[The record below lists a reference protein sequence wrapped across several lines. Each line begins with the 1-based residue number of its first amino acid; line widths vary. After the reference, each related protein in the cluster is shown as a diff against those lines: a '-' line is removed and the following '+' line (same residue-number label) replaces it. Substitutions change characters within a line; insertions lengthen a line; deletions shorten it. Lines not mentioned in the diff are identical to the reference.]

1 MKSIRWLTPKPI
13 TPVVL
18 GCIWISVAQ
27 CTILSSCLT
36 SCVTNL
42 GRQLDSGTRYNLSEV
57 CIQGCQFWNPLEQEK
72 CALKCNDTYATVC
85 ERESCEVGCSSAE
98 GIYEEEVLESTELP
112 TAPVASS
119 IGSHSVT
126 LRWNPANISGVKYII
141 QWKYDQLPGS
151 WTYTETVS
159 KLSYVVESLHPF
171 TEYIFRVVWIFTA
184 QLHLYSPPS
193 PSYRTHPYGVPETAP
208 FIVNTESSSPDTVE
222 ISWAPPHFPGG
233 PILGYNLR
241 LISKNQKLDSGTQR
255 TSFQFYSTL
264 PNTTYRFS
272 IAAVNEVGEGPEAE
286 SIITTPSPAVQEEEQ
301 WLFLSRKASLR
312 KRSLKYL
319 VEEARCL
326 WSDTIHHNITGISVS
341 AQQQVVYFSE
351 GTVIWMK
358 AAANMSDVSD
368 LRVFYRGSGLI
379 SSISIDWLYQRLYFI
394 MDKLVY
400 VCDLESCSNFE
411 EITPFSIS
419 APQKVVVD
427 PYNGYV
433 FYLLRDGIYRAN
445 LPLPSGR
452 DAKAVRIVESG
463 ALEAFAVKP
472 QSKRIIYFNATTQ
485 VFMSTFLDGSAFHRV
500 LPWVPLGDVKSFACE
515 NSDFLIT
522 DGKAIFRQDSQ
533 SFNEFIVGCDLSHIE
548 EFGFGNLVIFGS
560 SIQSYPLPG
569 HPQELSVLFGS
580 REALIQ
586 WKPPALAIGASPSAW
601 QNWTYEVRVSSQ
613 DLPEVTQVFSN
624 ISGTMLSVPELQSA
638 TKYMVSVRAS
648 SPKGPGPWSEPSV
661 GTTLVPATEPPFIMA
676 VKEDGLW
683 SKPLGS
689 FGPGE
694 FLSSDIG
701 NVSDMDWY
709 NNSLYYS
716 DTKGNVYVRP
726 LNGMD
731 ISENLHIPSIAGA
744 GALAFE
750 WLGHFLYWAGK
761 TYVIQ
766 RQSVLT
772 GHTDIVTHVKLL
784 VSDMAVDSIG
794 GYLYWTTL
802 YSVESSRLNGESSLV
817 LQAQPWLSGKKVIA
831 LTLDLSDGLLYWL
844 VQDNQC
850 IHLYTAV
857 LRGWSAGDATI
868 TEFAAWSTSEIS
880 QNALVYYSGRL
891 FWINGFRI
899 ITAQEIGQ
907 RTSVSVSE
915 PAKFNQFTIIQTS
928 LKPLPGNFSSTP
940 KVIPDSVQESSF
952 WIEGHSSN
960 FQILW
965 NEPPAVDWGIVF
977 YSVEFSAHSKF
988 LAIEQQLLPVFTVE
1002 GLEPYA
1008 LFNLSVTP
1016 YTYWGKGQKTSL
1028 SLRAPESVPSV
1039 PENPRIFILST
1050 GRYTKKNEV
1059 VVEFRW
1065 NKPKRENGVLTKFEI
1080 VYHISKQNGT
1090 NETTKDWISVN
1101 VSALVMSFQLEAI
1114 SPGYTVAFQVRVFT
1128 SKGSGPFSD
1137 TVIANTS
1144 EIKPLPY
1151 LISLLGN
1158 KIMFLDMDQNQVVWT
1173 FSTEGDVSTVGYT
1186 ADDEMGYFAQGDS
1199 LFLLNLRNRSSSKLF
1214 QDVLVSN
1221 AAVIAVDWIARHLY
1235 LALEASQ
1242 EGSQIF
1248 DVDLEH
1254 KAKSP
1259 REVKICKRHSTIVS
1273 FSMYPLLSRLYW
1285 TEVSDLGHRLFYC
1298 SITNHTLHHILQPKA
1313 SSQHGRSQCSCS
1325 VTESELSGAMTVD
1338 TSDPDRPWIY
1348 FCKGQEIWA
1357 MDLEGCQC
1365 WKVITVPSALGQR
1378 IVSLTVDGEFIYWL
1392 ITTEANTLIYQAQK
1406 GSGTILSQVKTPES
1420 KHISAYNL
1428 ALQPL
1433 PDKAYLSLTSDMVEA
1448 TVLNATNTSL
1458 TLKLPPVKRNLTWP
1472 GITSPT
1478 PTYLV
1483 YYMEADRANSSDRK
1497 HGVLESQESVVH
1509 IEGLQPFSTYV
1520 IQIAVKNYYSDPLE
1534 HLPLGKEMQ
1543 GKTKS
1548 GVPGAVCHINVTVLS
1563 DTSLYILWTESQRPN
1578 GPKESVRYQLVMSHL
1593 APIPTAP
1600 LRQGEFPSARLA
1612 LLVTKL
1618 SGGQFYVLKVLACHS
1633 EEMWCTESHPVT
1645 VSMFDTPEKPSA
1657 LVPENTS
1664 LQLDWKAPSNVNL
1677 TRFWFELQ
1685 KWKYND
1691 FYHVEASCS
1700 QGPVYVC
1707 NITDL
1712 QPYTPYNIRVVVSYV
1727 TGENSSSIPESFKTK
1742 AGVPSKPGIPKLL
1755 EGSKNSIQWE
1765 KAEDNGGRL
1774 MYYVLEIRKGIS
1786 NESQN
1791 QSSRWKMAF
1800 NGSCSSICTWRPQN
1814 LKGTFQFRA
1823 VAANDI
1829 GLGEYSGTSEDI
1841 TLVEDGFWITET
1853 SFILTIIVGIFL
1865 ITTVPLTLVW
1875 HRSLRNRKASKN
1887 GLSVLNNNNDDDDN
1901 DDNDKELAELRG
1913 LAAGVG
1919 LANACYAVH
1928 TLPTQEEIERLP
1940 AFPREKL
1947 SLRLLLGSGAF
1958 GEVYEG
1964 TAVDIL
1970 GVGSGELKVAVKT
1983 LKKGSTDQEKIE
1995 FLKEAHLMSKFN
2007 HPNILKQLGVCLLSE
2022 PQYII
2027 LELMEGGDLLS
2038 YLRKARGTTLQG
2050 PLLTLADLVELCVDI
2065 SKGCVYLEQMHFI
2078 HRDLAAR
2085 NCLVSVNDYTSP
2097 RVVKIGDFGLA
2108 REIYKNDYYRKRGE
2122 GLLPVRWMAPE
2133 NLMDG
2138 IFTSQSDVWSFGI
2151 LVWEILTLGHQ
2162 PYPAHSN
2169 LDVLNY
2175 VQAGG
2180 RLEPPRNCPDD
2191 LWNLMSQCWA
2201 QEPNQRPTFHDIQ
2214 NQLQSFRKISL
2225 NTVSQRGE
2233 EAHTGGVVNEGFE
2246 GEDNGTAA
2254 LNSDDA
2260 MPVALMGTKN
2270 QEGLN
2275 YMVLATKCSQDDR
2288 SYEGPLDPKELGSRG
2303 LKKDEKQPH
2312 ADEDFCQEPHVAYGA
2327 PGRSAGLNYA
2337 CLAHSGR
2344 GDVSE

>member
-1 MKSIRWLTPKPI
+1 MKSKGWLALKPLNTVI
-13 TPVVL
+13 L
-18 GCIWISVAQ
+18 GCVWVSAVQ
-27 CTILSSCLT
+27 CTVLSSCLA

-42 GRQLDSGTRYNLSEV
+42 GRPLDIGTPYNLSEA
-57 CIQGCQFWNPLEQEK
+57 CIQGCQFWNSQDQEK
-72 CALKCNDTYATVC
+72 CALKCNDTYATIC
-85 ERESCEVGCSSAE
+85 ERESCEIGCSTAE
-98 GIYEEEVLESTELP
+98 GTYEEEVLESTEFP
-112 TAPVASS
+112 TAPFASS

-151 WTYTETVS
+151 WTYTETVP
-159 KLSYVVESLHPF
+159 KLSYVVEPLHPF

-208 FIVNTESSSPDTVE
+208 FIMKIESSSPDTVE
-222 ISWAPPHFPGG
+222 VSWAPPHFPGG
-233 PILGYNLR
+233 PVLGYNLR

-301 WLFLSRKASLR
+301 WLFLSRKTSLR

-319 VEEARCL
+319 VDEAHCL
-326 WSDTIHHNITGISVS
+326 WSDTIHHNITGIAVDV
-341 AQQQVVYFSE
+341 QQQVVYFSE

-358 AAANMSDVSD
+358 KAANMSDMSD
-368 LRVFYRGSGLI
+368 LRAFYGGSGVI
-379 SSISIDWLYQRLYFI
+379 SSISIDWLYRRMYFI
-394 MDKLVY
+394 IDKLVY
-400 VCDLESCSNFE
+400 VCDLENCSNFE
-411 EITPFSIS
+411 EITPLSIV

-427 PYNGYV
+427 SYNGYV
-433 FYLLRDGIYRAN
+433 FYLLRDGIYRVS

-452 DAKAVRIVESG
+452 HTEAVHIVESST
-463 ALEAFAVKP
+463 LKDFAVKP
-472 QSKRIIYFNATTQ
+472 QSKRIIYFNDTVQ
-485 VFMSTFLDGSAFHRV
+485 VFMSTFLDGSAFHQV
-500 LPWVPLGDVKSFACE
+500 LPWVPLKDVKSFACE
-515 NSDFLIT
+515 NNDFLIT
-522 DGKAIFRQDSQ
+522 DGKAIFQQDSL

-580 REALIQ
+580 QEALVQ

-601 QNWTYEVRVSSQ
+601 QNWTYEVKVSTQ
-613 DLPEVTQVFSN
+613 DLPQVTQVFSN
-624 ISGTMLSVPELQSA
+624 LSGTMLNVPELQSA

-648 SPKGPGPWSEPSV
+648 SPKGPGPWSDPSV

-683 SKPLGS
+683 SKPLSS

-694 FLSSDIG
+694 FLSSDVG

-731 ISENLHIPSIAGA
+731 ASENYHIPSIAGA

-772 GHTDIVTHVKLL
+772 GHTDIVAHVKLL
-784 VSDMAVDSIG
+784 VNDMAVDSVG

-802 YSVESSRLNGESSLV
+802 YSVESTRLNGESSLI

-857 LRGWSAGDATI
+857 LRGRGAGDATI

-880 QNALVYYSGRL
+880 QNALMYYSGRL

-915 PAKFNQFTIIQTS
+915 SAKFNQFTIIQTS

-952 WIEGHSSN
+952 RIEGDTSN

-965 NEPPAVDWGIVF
+965 TEPPAVDWGIVF
-977 YSVEFSAHSKF
+977 YSVEFSAQSKF
-988 LAIEQQLLPVFTVE
+988 LAIEQQSLPMFTVE

-1028 SLRAPESVPSV
+1028 SLRTPESVPSA
-1039 PENPRIFILST
+1039 PENPRIFILSC
-1050 GRYTKKNEV
+1050 GRYVNKNEV

-1065 NKPKRENGVLTKFEI
+1065 SKPKHANGVLTKFEI
-1080 VYHISKQNGT
+1080 IYRISEQSGT
-1090 NETTKDWISVN
+1090 NKTTEDWISVN
-1101 VSALVMSFQLEAI
+1101 VIPPVMSFQLEAM
-1114 SPGYTVAFQVRVFT
+1114 SPGYIVAFQVRVFT
-1128 SKGSGPFSD
+1128 SKGPGPFSD
-1137 TVIANTS
+1137 MVVSKTS
-1144 EIKPLPY
+1144 EIKPFPY

-1158 KIMFLDMDQNQVVWT
+1158 KIVFLDMDQKKVLWT
-1173 FSTEGDVSTVGYT
+1173 FSTEGDISTVGYT
-1186 ADDEMGYFAQGDS
+1186 ADDEMGYFVQGDS
-1199 LFLLNLRNRSSSKLF
+1199 LFLLNLHNRSSSKLL
-1214 QDVLVSN
+1214 QGALVSDV
-1221 AAVIAVDWIARHLY
+1221 AVTAVDWIARRLY
-1235 LALEASQ
+1235 FALKTSQ
-1242 EGSQIF
+1242 DGTQMF

-1254 KAKSP
+1254 KVKSP
-1259 REVKICKRHSTIVS
+1259 RELKICKRHSAIIS
-1273 FSMYPLLSRLYW
+1273 FSVYPLLSRLYW
-1285 TEVSDLGHRLFYC
+1285 TEVSDLGHQMFYC
-1298 SITNHTLHHILQPKA
+1298 SISNHTLHHIVQPKA
-1313 SSQHGRSQCSCS
+1313 SSPHGRRQCFCN
-1325 VTESELSGAMTVD
+1325 VTESELGGAMTAD
-1338 TSDPDRPWIY
+1338 TSEPKRPRIY
-1348 FCKGQEIWA
+1348 FTKGQEIWA

-1365 WKVITVPSALGQR
+1365 WKVTMAPAILGKR
-1378 IVSLTVDGEFIYWL
+1378 IASLTVDREFVYWI
-1392 ITTEANTLIYQAQK
+1392 ITTKDNTQIYQAEK
-1406 GSGTILSQVKTPES
+1406 GSGAVVSQVKAPGS
-1420 KHISAYNL
+1420 KHILAYSS

-1433 PDKAYLSLTSDMVEA
+1433 PDKAYLSLASDMVEA
-1448 TVLNATNTSL
+1448 TILNATNTSL
-1458 TLKLPPVKRNLTWP
+1458 TLKLPPAKTNLTWH

-1483 YYMEADRANSSDRK
+1483 YYTEANNTNSHNRK
-1497 HGVLESQESVVH
+1497 HRILESQETVAH
-1509 IEGLQPFSTYV
+1509 IEDLRPFSAYV
-1520 IQIAVKNYYSDPLE
+1520 IQVAVKNYYSDPLG
-1534 HLPLGKEMQ
+1534 HLPLGKEIQ
-1543 GKTKS
+1543 GKTTS
-1548 GVPGAVCHINVTVLS
+1548 GVPGAVCHINATVLS
-1563 DTSLYILWTESQRPN
+1563 DTSLHVIWTESDRPN
-1578 GPKESVRYQLVMSHL
+1578 GPQESVRYQLVMSHL
-1593 APIPTAP
+1593 APIPETP

-1618 SGGQFYVLKVLACHS
+1618 SGGQLYVLKVLACHS

-1645 VSMFDTPEKPSA
+1645 VNMFDTPEKPSA
-1657 LVPENTS
+1657 LVPDNSS
-1664 LQLDWKAPSNVNL
+1664 LRLNWKAPSNVNL

-1685 KWKYND
+1685 KWKYNE

-1707 NITDL
+1707 NIADL
-1712 QPYTPYNIRVVVSYV
+1712 QPYTPYNVRVVVVYT
-1727 TGENSSSIPESFKTK
+1727 TGENSSSSPESFKTK

-1765 KAEDNGGRL
+1765 KAEDNGSRL
-1774 MYYVLEIRKGIS
+1774 MYYILEIRKGIS
-1786 NESQN
+1786 NDSQN
-1791 QSSRWKMAF
+1791 QSLRWKMVF
-1800 NGSCSSICTWRPQN
+1800 NGSCNSLCTWKSKN
-1814 LKGTFQFRA
+1814 LRGTFQFRA
-1823 VAANDI
+1823 VAANNI
-1829 GLGEYSGTSEDI
+1829 GFGEYSGISEDI

-1853 SFILTIIVGIFL
+1853 SFVLAVIVGIFL
-1865 ITTVPLTLVW
+1865 VATVSLTFVW
-1875 HRSLRNRKASKN
+1875 YRSMKNRKISKE
-1887 GLSVLNNNNDDDDN
+1887 GLSVLNED
-1901 DDNDKELAELRG
+1901 DKELAELRG
-1913 LAAGVG
+1913 LEAGVG

-1928 TLPTQEEIERLP
+1928 TLPTQEEIENLP

-1970 GVGSGELKVAVKT
+1970 GVGSGEIKVAVKT

-2038 YLRKARGTTLQG
+2038 YLRKARGTTFHG
-2050 PLLTLADLVELCVDI
+2050 PLLTLVDLVEVCVDI

-2085 NCLVSVNDYTSP
+2085 NCLVSVKDYTSP

-2175 VQAGG
+2175 VQEGG

-2201 QEPNQRPTFHDIQ
+2201 QEPDQRPTFRNIQ
-2214 NQLQSFRKISL
+2214 DKLQLFRHVSL
-2225 NTVSQRGE
+2225 NNVSQCGE
-2233 EAHTGGVVNEGFE
+2233 EAYASGVINKGFE
-2246 GEDNGTAA
+2246 GEEDKTVV
-2254 LNSDDA
+2254 LNSDDVV
-2260 MPVALMGTKN
+2260 PVALMETKN
-2270 QEGLN
+2270 QEGLS
-2275 YMVLATKCSQDDR
+2275 YMVLATKCSQGEENP
-2288 SYEGPLDPKELGSRG
+2288 EGPLGPKESLSHG
-2303 LKKDEKQPH
+2303 LKKDEKQSH
-2312 ADEDFCQEPHVAYGA
+2312 ADKDFCQEPQVAFCS
-2327 PGRSAGLNYA
+2327 PSRSEGLNYV
-2337 CLAHSGR
+2337 CLTHSGH
-2344 GDVSE
+2344 GDVSD

>member
-1 MKSIRWLTPKPI
+1 MKSTGWLTPKPVNAVI
-13 TPVVL
+13 L
-18 GCIWISVAQ
+18 GCIWVSVAQ
-27 CTILSSCLT
+27 GTDSSSCLT

-42 GRQLDSGTRYNLSEV
+42 GKQLDIGPPHNLNEA
-57 CIQGCQFWNPLEQEK
+57 CIQGCQFWSSVDQEK
-72 CALKCNDTYATVC
+72 CALKCNSTYATIC
-85 ERESCEVGCSSAE
+85 EREACEVGCSTAE
-98 GIYEEEVLESTELP
+98 GTYEEEVLESTELP
-112 TAPVASS
+112 TAPFASS

-141 QWKYDQLPGS
+141 QWKYDRLPGS
-151 WTYTETVS
+151 WTYTETVP
-159 KLSYVVESLHPF
+159 KLSYAVEPLHPF

-208 FIVNTESSSPDTVE
+208 VVMKIESSSPDTVE
-222 ISWAPPHFPGG
+222 VSWAPPHFPGG

-286 SIITTPSPAVQEEEQ
+286 SVITTPSPAVQEEEQ
-301 WLFLSRKASLR
+301 WLFLSRKTSLR

-319 VEEARCL
+319 VEEAHCL
-326 WSDTIHHNITGISVS
+326 WSDTIRHNITGIAVNV
-341 AQQQVVYFSE
+341 QQQVVYFSE
-351 GTVIWMK
+351 GTSIWMK
-358 AAANMSDVSD
+358 EVANMSDMSD
-368 LRVFYRGSGLI
+368 LRSFYRGSGLI
-379 SSISIDWLYQRLYFI
+379 SSISIDWLYKRIYFI

-400 VCDLESCSNFE
+400 ACDLENCSNFE
-411 EITPFSIS
+411 EITPLPII
-419 APQKVVVD
+419 APRKVVVD
-427 PYNGYV
+427 SYNGYI
-433 FYLLRDGIYRAN
+433 FYLLRDGIYRVN

-452 DAKAVRIVESG
+452 HTEAVRIVESG
-463 ALEAFAVKP
+463 TLKDFAVKP
-472 QSKRIIYFNATTQ
+472 QSKRIIYFNDTMQ
-485 VFMSTFLDGSAFHRV
+485 VFMSTFLDGSAFHQV
-500 LPWVPLGDVKSFACE
+500 LPSVPLKDVMSFACE
-515 NSDFLIT
+515 NNDFLIT
-522 DGKAIFRQDSQ
+522 DGKAIFQQDSL

-548 EFGFGNLVIFGS
+548 EFGFGNLIIFGS

-580 REALIQ
+580 QEALVQ
-586 WKPPALAIGASPSAW
+586 WRPPALAIGASPSAW
-601 QNWTYEVRVSSQ
+601 QNWTYEVQVSTQ
-613 DLPEVTQVFSN
+613 DHAKATQVFSN
-624 ISGTMLSVPELQSA
+624 ISGTTLNVPELQSA
-638 TKYMVSVRAS
+638 TQYTVSVRAS

-683 SKPLGS
+683 SKPLSS

-694 FLSSDIG
+694 FLSSDVG

-731 ISENLHIPSIAGA
+731 VSENYHIPSIAGA

-772 GHTDIVTHVKLL
+772 GHTDIVAHVKLL
-784 VSDMAVDSIG
+784 VNDMAVDSVG

-802 YSVESSRLNGESSLV
+802 YSVESTRLNGESPLV

-831 LTLDLSDGLLYWL
+831 LTLDLSDGFLYWL
-844 VQDNQC
+844 VQGNQC

-857 LRGWSAGDATI
+857 LRGRSVGDSTI
-868 TEFAAWSTSEIS
+868 TEFAAWSPSEIS

-915 PAKFNQFTIIQTS
+915 PAKFNQFTIIQAS

-952 WIEGHSSN
+952 RIEGHTSN
-960 FQILW
+960 FQVLW

-977 YSVEFSAHSKF
+977 YSVELSAHSKF
-988 LAIEQQLLPVFTVE
+988 LAIERHSLPVFTVE

-1008 LFNLSVTP
+1008 LFNFSVTP

-1028 SLRAPESVPSV
+1028 SLRAPESVPSA
-1039 PENPRIFILST
+1039 PENPRIFILPS
-1050 GRYTKKNEV
+1050 GRYGNKNEV
-1059 VVEFRW
+1059 MVEFRW
-1065 NKPKRENGVLTKFEI
+1065 NKPKHENGVLTKFEI
-1080 VYHISKQNGT
+1080 FYHISKQSGANK
-1090 NETTKDWISVN
+1090 TTEDWISVS
-1101 VSALVMSFQLEAI
+1101 VKPLVFSFQLKAMNL
-1114 SPGYTVAFQVRVFT
+1114 GYIVAFQVRVFT
-1128 SKGSGPFSD
+1128 SKGPGPFSD
-1137 TVIANTS
+1137 TVMSKTS
-1144 EIKPLPY
+1144 EIKPFPY

-1158 KIMFLDMDQNQVVWT
+1158 KIVFLDMDQNQVAWT
-1173 FSTEGDVSTVGYT
+1173 FSTKGDVSTVGYT
-1186 ADDEMGYFAQGDS
+1186 ADDEMGYFAQEDS
-1199 LFLLNLRNRSSSKLF
+1199 LFLLNLHKHSSSKLF
-1214 QDVLVSN
+1214 QDALVSDV
-1221 AAVIAVDWIARHLY
+1221 AVIAVDWIARHLY
-1235 LALEASQ
+1235 FALKASQ
-1242 EGSQIF
+1242 DGTQIF
-1248 DVDLEH
+1248 RVDLEY
-1254 KAKSP
+1254 KVKSP
-1259 REVKICKRHSTIVS
+1259 RELKICKRHSAIIS
-1273 FSMYPLLSRLYW
+1273 FAVYPLLSRLYW
-1285 TEVSDLGHRLFYC
+1285 TEVSDLGHRMFYC
-1298 SITNHTLHHILQPKA
+1298 SISNHTLHHVLQPKA
-1313 SSQHGRSQCSCS
+1313 SNPSGRSQCSCN
-1325 VTESELSGAMTVD
+1325 VMESELGGAMTVD
-1338 TSDPDRPWIY
+1338 TSDPNRPWIY
-1348 FCKGQEIWA
+1348 FTKGQEIWA

-1365 WKVITVPSALGQR
+1365 WKITMVPAILAGKR
-1378 IVSLTVDGEFIYWL
+1378 IVSLTVDGEFVYW
-1392 ITTEANTLIYQAQK
+1392 IIAIKDSTQIYQAEK
-1406 GSGTILSQVKTPES
+1406 GSGAVVSQVKAPGS
-1420 KHISAYNL
+1420 KHILAYSSV
-1428 ALQPL
+1428 LQPF
-1433 PDKAYLSLTSDMVEA
+1433 PDKAYLSLASDMVE
-1448 TVLNATNTSL
+1448 TTILNASNTSL
-1458 TLKLPPVKRNLTWP
+1458 TLKLPPVKTNLTWH
-1472 GITSPT
+1472 GITSST

-1483 YYMEADRANSSDRK
+1483 YYTEANRTNNHNKK
-1497 HGVLESQESVVH
+1497 HRMLESQENVAR

-1520 IQIAVKNYYSDPLE
+1520 IQVAVKNYYSDPLE
-1534 HLPLGKEMQ
+1534 HLLLGKEIH

-1548 GVPGAVCHINVTVLS
+1548 GVPGAVSHINATVLS
-1563 DTSLYILWTESQRPN
+1563 DTSLHILWTESPRPN
-1578 GPKESVRYQLVMSHL
+1578 GPKESVRYQLLMSHR
-1593 APIPTAP
+1593 APIPETP
-1600 LRQGEFPSARLA
+1600 LRQGDFPNARLA

-1618 SGGQFYVLKVLACHS
+1618 SGGQLYVLKVLACHS
-1633 EEMWCTESHPVT
+1633 EEMWCTESHAVT
-1645 VSMFDTPEKPSA
+1645 INMFDTPEKPSA
-1657 LVPENTS
+1657 LVPDNTS

-1685 KWKYND
+1685 KWKYNE
-1691 FYHVEASCS
+1691 FFHVEASCS
-1700 QGPVYVC
+1700 PGPVYVC
-1707 NITDL
+1707 NIVGL
-1712 QPYTPYNIRVVVSYV
+1712 QPYTPYNIRVVVVYM
-1727 TGENSSSIPESFKTK
+1727 TGENSSSSPESFKTK

-1765 KAEDNGGRL
+1765 KAEDNGSRL
-1774 MYYVLEIRKGIS
+1774 MYHILEIRKGTS
-1786 NESQN
+1786 SDSQN
-1791 QSSRWKMAF
+1791 QSLRWKMVF
-1800 NGSCSSICTWRPQN
+1800 NGSCSSICTWKSTDLNGP
-1814 LKGTFQFRA
+1814 FQFRA
-1823 VAANDI
+1823 VAANNI
-1829 GLGEYSGTSEDI
+1829 GFGEYSGISEAI
-1841 TLVEDGFWITET
+1841 VLVEDGFWITET
-1853 SFILTIIVGIFL
+1853 SFILTALVGIL
-1865 ITTVPLTLVW
+1865 LVTTVPLTFVW
-1875 HRSLRNRKASKN
+1875 YRSLKNRKASKE
-1887 GLSVLNNNNDDDDN
+1887 GLSVLNED
-1901 DDNDKELAELRG
+1901 DKELAELRG

-1928 TLPTQEEIERLP
+1928 TLPTQEEIENLP

-1970 GVGSGELKVAVKT
+1970 GVGSGEIKVAVKT
-1983 LKKGSTDQEKIE
+1983 LKKGSSDQEKIE

-2038 YLRKARGTTLQG
+2038 YLRKARGTTFHG
-2050 PLLTLADLVELCVDI
+2050 PLLTMVDLVDVCVDI

-2085 NCLVSVNDYTSP
+2085 NCLVSGKDYTSP
-2097 RVVKIGDFGLA
+2097 RIVKIGDFGLA

-2175 VQAGG
+2175 VQEGG

-2201 QEPNQRPTFHDIQ
+2201 QEPDQRPTFQTIQ
-2214 NQLQSFRKISL
+2214 DQLQLFRNLSL
-2225 NTVSQRGE
+2225 NNTSQCGE
-2233 EAHTGGVVNEGFE
+2233 EAHASGVINKGFE
-2246 GEDNGTAA
+2246 GEDGKMVA
-2254 LNSDDA
+2254 LNSDDT
-2260 MPVALMGTKN
+2260 MPVALMETKN
-2270 QEGLN
+2270 QEGLS
-2275 YMVLATKCSQDDR
+2275 YMILATQCSPGEDN
-2288 SYEGPLDPKELGSRG
+2288 SESPLGPKESGSCG
-2303 LKKDEKQPH
+2303 LKQDEKQLD
-2312 ADEDFCQEPHVAYGA
+2312 ADKDFGQEPQVASCP
-2327 PGRSAGLNYA
+2327 PGRPGGLNYA
-2337 CLAHSGR
+2337 CLTHTGQ
-2344 GDVSE
+2344 GDVSD

>member
-1 MKSIRWLTPKPI
+1 MKSLHWVTP
-13 TPVVL
+13 TPVSAVIL
-18 GCIWISVAQ
+18 GCVWISVVQ
-27 CTILSSCLT
+27 CAVLSSCLL
-36 SCVTNL
+36 SCGTNL
-42 GRQLDSGTRYNLSEV
+42 GRQLDTGTPYNLSEA
-57 CIQGCQFWNPLEQEK
+57 CMQGCQFWNSVDQES
-72 CALKCNDTYATVC
+72 CALKCNDTYATIC
-85 ERESCEVGCSSAE
+85 ERESCEVGCSTAE
-98 GIYEEEVLESTELP
+98 VTYEEEVLERTELP
-112 TAPVASS
+112 TAPFASS

-126 LRWNPANISGVKYII
+126 LRWKPANISGVKYII
-141 QWKYDQLPGS
+141 QWKYDRLPGS

-159 KLSYVVESLHPF
+159 KLSYVVEPLHPF
-171 TEYIFRVVWIFTA
+171 TEYVFRVVWIFTA

-193 PSYRTHPYGVPETAP
+193 SSYRTHPYGVPETAP
-208 FIVNTESSSPDTVE
+208 FILKIESSSPDTVE
-222 ISWAPPHFPGG
+222 VSWAPPHFPGG

-241 LISKNQKLDSGTQR
+241 LISKSQKLDSGTQR

-286 SIITTPSPAVQEEEQ
+286 SLISTPSPSVQEEEQ
-301 WLFLSRKASLR
+301 WLFLSRKTSLR

-319 VEEARCL
+319 VDEAHCL
-326 WSDTIHHNITGISVS
+326 WSDTIHQNITGIAVNV
-341 AQQQVVYFSE
+341 QQQVVYFSE
-351 GTVIWMK
+351 GTFIWMK
-358 AAANMSDVSD
+358 EATNMSDTSD
-368 LRVFYRGSGLI
+368 LRIFYRGSGVI
-379 SSISIDWLYQRLYFI
+379 SSISIDWLYQRMYFI
-394 MDKLVY
+394 MDELVY
-400 VCDLESCSNFE
+400 VCDLENCSNFE
-411 EITPFSIS
+411 EITPLSVI

-427 PYNGYV
+427 SYNGYV
-433 FYLLRDGIYRAN
+433 FYLLRDGIYRIN
-445 LPLPSGR
+445 LPLPTGR
-452 DAKAVRIVESG
+452 HTEAVRIVESST
-463 ALEAFAVKP
+463 LKDFAVKP
-472 QSKRIIYFNATTQ
+472 QSKRIIYFNDTMQ

-500 LPWVPLGDVKSFACE
+500 LPWVPLKEVWSFACE
-515 NSDFLIT
+515 NNDFLIT
-522 DGKAIFRQDSQ
+522 NGKAIFQQDSL

-548 EFGFGNLVIFGS
+548 EFGFGNLVISGS
-560 SIQSYPLPG
+560 SIQSYPLPD

-580 REALIQ
+580 REALVQ

-601 QNWTYEVRVSSQ
+601 QNWTYEVKVSTQ
-613 DLPEVTQVFSN
+613 DLPKVTQVFSN
-624 ISGTMLSVPELQSA
+624 ISGTMLNVPELQSA
-638 TKYMVSVRAS
+638 TKYSVSVRAS
-648 SPKGPGPWSEPSV
+648 SPKGPGPWSDPSE

-683 SKPLGS
+683 SKPLSS

-694 FLSSDIG
+694 FLSSDVG

-726 LNGMD
+726 LSGMD
-731 ISENLHIPSIAGA
+731 ISENHHIPSIAGA

-772 GHTDIVTHVKLL
+772 GHTDIVAHVKLL
-784 VSDMAVDSIG
+784 VNDMAVDSVG

-802 YSVESSRLNGESSLV
+802 YSVESTRLNGESSLV

-844 VQDNQC
+844 VQGNQC

-857 LRGWSAGDATI
+857 LRGWSNAGDATI

-880 QNALVYYSGRL
+880 QNALMYYSGRL

-915 PAKFNQFTIIQTS
+915 QAKFNQFTIIQTS

-952 WIEGHSSN
+952 RIEGHTSS

-988 LAIEQQLLPVFTVE
+988 LAIEQQSLPMFTVE

-1016 YTYWGKGQKTSL
+1016 YTYWGKGQKTTL
-1028 SLRAPESVPSV
+1028 SLRAPESVPSA
-1039 PENPRIFILST
+1039 PENPRIFVLSS
-1050 GRYTKKNEV
+1050 GRYVNKNEV

-1065 NKPKRENGVLTKFEI
+1065 DKPKHENGVLTKFEI
-1080 VYHISKQNGT
+1080 SYRLSKQNGANKT
-1090 NETTKDWISVN
+1090 SEDWISVS
-1101 VSALVMSFQLEAI
+1101 VTPPVMSFQLKAM
-1114 SPGYTVAFQVRVFT
+1114 SPGYIVAFQVRVFT
-1128 SKGSGPFSD
+1128 SKGPGPFSD
-1137 TVIANTS
+1137 TVMSETS
-1144 EIKPLPY
+1144 ESKPFPY
-1151 LISLLGN
+1151 LISLVGN
-1158 KIMFLDMDQNQVVWT
+1158 KIVFLDMDRNQVVWT
-1173 FSTEGDVSTVGYT
+1173 FSTERDISTVGYT
-1186 ADDEMGYFAQGDS
+1186 ADDEMGYFVQGDS
-1199 LFLLNLRNRSSSKLF
+1199 MFLLNLHNRSSSKLF
-1214 QDVLVSN
+1214 QDALVPN
-1221 AAVIAVDWIARHLY
+1221 VAAVAVDWIARHLY
-1235 LALEASQ
+1235 FALKTSQ
-1242 EGSQIF
+1242 DGTQLF

-1254 KAKSP
+1254 KVKSP
-1259 REVKICKRHSTIVS
+1259 RELEICKSHSAIIS
-1273 FSMYPLLSRLYW
+1273 LSIYPLLSRLYW
-1285 TEVSDLGHRLFYC
+1285 TEVSDLGHQMFYC
-1298 SITNHTLHHILQPKA
+1298 SISNHTLHHVLRPKA
-1313 SSQHGRSQCSCS
+1313 SNQRGMSQCSCN
-1325 VTESELSGAMTVD
+1325 VMESELGGAMAVD
-1338 TSDPDRPWIY
+1338 TSDPKRPWIY
-1348 FCKGQEIWA
+1348 FTKAHEIWA

-1365 WKVITVPSALGQR
+1365 WEVTTEPAILGKR
-1378 IVSLTVDGEFIYWL
+1378 IVSLTVDRDFVYWI
-1392 ITTEANTLIYQAQK
+1392 ITTKDNTQIYQAKK
-1406 GSGTILSQVKTPES
+1406 GGGAVVSQVKAPGS
-1420 KHISAYNL
+1420 KHLLAYSS
-1428 ALQPL
+1428 ALQPF
-1433 PDKAYLSLTSDMVEA
+1433 PDKAYLSLASEMVEA
-1448 TVLNATNTSL
+1448 TILNSTNTSL
-1458 TLKLPPVKRNLTWP
+1458 TLRLPPAKTNLTWH
-1472 GITSPT
+1472 GMTRPT

-1483 YYMEADRANSSDRK
+1483 YYTEANGTNSYSKK
-1497 HGVLESQESVVH
+1497 HRMLESQENVAC

-1520 IQIAVKNYYSDPLE
+1520 IQVAVKNYYSDPFE
-1534 HLPLGKEMQ
+1534 HLPLGKEIQ

-1548 GVPGAVCHINVTVLS
+1548 GVPGAVCHINATVLS
-1563 DTSLYILWTESQRPN
+1563 DTSLHVFWTESHRPN
-1578 GPKESVRYQLVMSHL
+1578 GPRESVRYQLVISHL
-1593 APIPTAP
+1593 APMPETP

-1618 SGGQFYVLKVLACHS
+1618 SGGQLYVLKVLACHS
-1633 EEMWCTESHPVT
+1633 EEMWCTESHLVT
-1645 VSMFDTPEKPSA
+1645 VNMFDTPEKPSA
-1657 LVPENTS
+1657 LVPGNTS

-1677 TRFWFELQ
+1677 SRFWFELQ
-1685 KWKYND
+1685 KWKYNE
-1691 FYHVEASCS
+1691 FYHAEASCS

-1707 NITDL
+1707 NIADL
-1712 QPYTPYNIRVVVSYV
+1712 QPYTPYNVRVVVVYM
-1727 TGENSSSIPESFKTK
+1727 TGENSSSSPESFKTK
-1742 AGVPSKPGIPKLL
+1742 AGVPSEPGIPKLL

-1765 KAEDNGGRL
+1765 KAEDNGSRL
-1774 MYYVLEIRKGIS
+1774 MYYILEIRKGTS
-1786 NESQN
+1786 NDSQN
-1791 QSSRWKMAF
+1791 RSLRWKMVF
-1800 NGSCSSICTWRPQN
+1800 NGTCSSICTWKSKN

-1823 VAANDI
+1823 VAVNNI
-1829 GLGEYSGTSEDI
+1829 GFGEYSGISEDI

-1865 ITTVPLTLVW
+1865 VAALPLTFVW
-1875 HRSLRNRKASKN
+1875 HRSLKNRKASKEE
-1887 GLSVLNNNNDDDDN
+1887 LSVLNED
-1901 DDNDKELAELRG
+1901 DKELADLRG

-1940 AFPREKL
+1940 AFPREQL

-1970 GVGSGELKVAVKT
+1970 GVGSGEIKVAVKT
-1983 LKKGSTDQEKIE
+1983 LKKGSTDREKIE

-2038 YLRKARGTTLQG
+2038 YLRKARGTTFHG
-2050 PLLTLADLVELCVDI
+2050 PLLTLVDLVELCVDI
-2065 SKGCVYLEQMHFI
+2065 SKGCVYLEEMRFI

-2085 NCLVSVNDYTSP
+2085 NCLVSVKDYSSP
-2097 RVVKIGDFGLA
+2097 RTVKIGDFGLA

-2175 VQAGG
+2175 VQDGG

-2201 QEPNQRPTFHDIQ
+2201 QEPDQRPTFHNIHDKL
-2214 NQLQSFRKISL
+2214 QLFRNVSL
-2225 NTVSQRGE
+2225 NNVSQCGE
-2233 EAHTGGVVNEGFE
+2233 EAHASGVVNKGFE
-2246 GEDNGTAA
+2246 GEDDKKMVA
-2254 LNSDDA
+2254 LNSDDV
-2260 MPVALMGTKN
+2260 MPVALMETKN
-2270 QEGLN
+2270 QEGLS
-2275 YMVLATKCSQDDR
+2275 YMVLATNCSQG
-2288 SYEGPLDPKELGSRG
+2288 EANPKGPLGSKGSGSRG
-2303 LKKDEKQPH
+2303 LKKDEKQPC
-2312 ADEDFCQEPHVAYGA
+2312 ADKYFCQEPQAADCSPSG
-2327 PGRSAGLNYA
+2327 SEGLNYA
-2337 CLAHSGR
+2337 CLTHSGH
-2344 GDVSE
+2344 GDVSD

>member
-1 MKSIRWLTPKPI
+1 MKSTRWLTPKPVNS
-13 TPVVL
+13 VVL
-18 GCIWISVAQ
+18 GFVWISVAQ
-27 CTILSSCLT
+27 CTVLSSCLT

-42 GRQLDSGTRYNLSEV
+42 GRHLDSGTPYNLSEA
-57 CIQGCQFWNPLEQEK
+57 CIQGCQFWNSVDQEK
-72 CALKCNDTYATVC
+72 CALKCNDTYATIC

-98 GIYEEEVLESTELP
+98 GTYEEEVLESTALP
-112 TAPVASS
+112 TAPFASS
-119 IGSHSVT
+119 IGNHSVT
-126 LRWNPANISGVKYII
+126 LRWNPANISGVKYVI

-159 KLSYVVESLHPF
+159 KLSYVVEPLHPF

-208 FIVNTESSSPDTVE
+208 FIVNIESSSPDTVE
-222 ISWAPPHFPGG
+222 ISWAPPNFPGG

-301 WLFLSRKASLR
+301 WLFLSRKTSLR

-319 VEEARCL
+319 VDEAHCL
-326 WSDTIHHNITGISVS
+326 CSDTICHNITGISVN

-358 AAANMSDVSD
+358 RAANMSDVSD
-368 LRVFYRGSGLI
+368 LRMFYRGSGLI
-379 SSISIDWLYQRLYFI
+379 FSISIDWLYQRIYFI

-400 VCDLESCSNFE
+400 VCDLENCSNFE
-411 EITPFSIS
+411 EITPFSIR

-427 PYNGYV
+427 SYNGYV
-433 FYLLRDGIYRAN
+433 FYLLSDGIYRVN

-452 DAKAVRIVESG
+452 DTKAVRIVESG
-463 ALEAFAVKP
+463 ALRDFAVKP
-472 QSKRIIYFNATTQ
+472 QSKRIIYFNSTLR
-485 VFMSTFLDGSAFHRV
+485 VFMSTFLDGSAFHQV
-500 LPWVPLGDVKSFACE
+500 LPWVPLVEVKSFACE
-515 NSDFLIT
+515 NNDFLIT
-522 DGKAIFRQDSQ
+522 DGKAIFLQDSL

-560 SIQSYPLPG
+560 SVQSYPLPG

-580 REALIQ
+580 QEALIQ
-586 WKPPALAIGASPSAW
+586 WKPPAVAIGASSSAW
-601 QNWTYEVRVSSQ
+601 QNWTYEVKVSSQ
-613 DLPEVTQVFSN
+613 ELLEVTQVFSN
-624 ISGTMLSVPELQSA
+624 IRGTILNVPELLSA

-661 GTTLVPATEPPFIMA
+661 GTTLVSATEPPFIMA

-683 SKPLGS
+683 SKPLSS

-694 FLSSDIG
+694 FLSSDVG

-731 ISENLHIPSIAGA
+731 ISENYHIPSITGA

-784 VSDMAVDSIG
+784 VNDMAVDSVG

-802 YSVESSRLNGESSLV
+802 YSVESTRLNGESSLV

-857 LRGWSAGDATI
+857 LRGWSSTGDATI

-880 QNALVYYSGRL
+880 QNALMYYSGRL

-940 KVIPDSVQESSF
+940 KVIPDYVQDSSF
-952 WIEGHSSN
+952 RIEGHSSS

-988 LAIEQQLLPVFTVE
+988 LAIEQQPLPVFTVE

-1028 SLRAPESVPSV
+1028 SLRAPESVPSA
-1039 PENPRIFILST
+1039 PENPRIFVLSS
-1050 GRYTKKNEV
+1050 GRYANKNEV

-1065 NKPKRENGVLTKFEI
+1065 NKPNHENGVLTKFEI
-1080 VYHISKQNGT
+1080 FYHIYKQSGT
-1090 NETTKDWISVN
+1090 NKTKEDWISVS
-1101 VSALVMSFQLEAI
+1101 VTPSVMSFQLEAL
-1114 SPGYTVAFQVRVFT
+1114 SPGFMVAFQVRVFT
-1128 SKGSGPFSD
+1128 SKGPGPFSD
-1137 TVIANTS
+1137 IVIAKTS
-1144 EIKPLPY
+1144 EIKPFPY

-1158 KIMFLDMDQNQVVWT
+1158 KIVLLDMDRSQVVWT
-1173 FSTEGDVSTVGYT
+1173 FSTEGDISTVGYT
-1186 ADDEMGYFAQGDS
+1186 ADDGMGYFAQGDS
-1199 LFLLNLRNRSSSKLF
+1199 LFLLNLHNRSSSKLF
-1214 QDVLVSN
+1214 QDAVVSDVT
-1221 AAVIAVDWIARHLY
+1221 VIAVDWIARHLY
-1235 LALEASQ
+1235 LARKASQ
-1242 EGSQIF
+1242 NGTQIF

-1254 KAKSP
+1254 KVKSP
-1259 REVKICKRHSTIVS
+1259 REVKICKRPSTIIS

-1285 TEVSDLGHRLFYC
+1285 TEVSDLGHRMFYC
-1298 SITNHTLHHILQPKA
+1298 SISNHTLCPVLHA
-1313 SSQHGRSQCSCS
+1313 SNQYGRSQCSCN

-1338 TSDPDRPWIY
+1338 TSDPKRPWIY
-1348 FCKGQEIWA
+1348 FTKGREIWA

-1365 WKVITVPSALGQR
+1365 WKIITVPAILAGKQ
-1378 IVSLTVDGEFIYWL
+1378 IDSLTVDGEFIYWI
-1392 ITTEANTLIYQAQK
+1392 ITSKDQTQIYQAKK
-1406 GSGTILSQVKTPES
+1406 GSGAILSQVMAPRSE
-1420 KHISAYNL
+1420 HVLAYSS
-1428 ALQPL
+1428 ALQPF
-1433 PDKAYLSLTSDMVEA
+1433 PDKAYLTLASDMVEA
-1448 TVLNATNTSL
+1448 IILNATNTSL
-1458 TLKLPPVKRNLTWP
+1458 TLKLPSVKRNLTWH
-1472 GITSPT
+1472 GIISPT
-1478 PTYLV
+1478 PTYLI
-1483 YYMEADRANSSDRK
+1483 YYKEANRANSSDEK
-1497 HGVLESQESVVH
+1497 HGMLESQENIAR

-1520 IQIAVKNYYSDPLE
+1520 IQVTVKNYYSDPLE
-1534 HLPLGKEMQ
+1534 HLHLGREIQ

-1548 GVPGAVCHINVTVLS
+1548 GVPGAVCHINATVLS
-1563 DTSLYILWTESQRPN
+1563 DTSLHILWTESHRPN

-1593 APIPTAP
+1593 APIPETP
-1600 LRQGEFPSARLA
+1600 LRKGEFPSARLA

-1645 VSMFDTPEKPSA
+1645 VNMFDTPEKPCA
-1657 LVPENTS
+1657 LVPKNTS
-1664 LQLDWKAPSNVNL
+1664 LQLDWKAPANVNL
-1677 TRFWFELQ
+1677 TSFWFELQ
-1685 KWKYND
+1685 KWKYNE
-1691 FYHVEASCS
+1691 FYHVEATCS

-1707 NITDL
+1707 SITDL
-1712 QPYTPYNIRVVVSYV
+1712 QPYTPYNIRVVVVYV

-1742 AGVPSKPGIPKLL
+1742 AGVPSKPGTPKLL

-1765 KAEDNGGRL
+1765 KAEDNGSRL
-1774 MYYVLEIRKGIS
+1774 MYYILEIRKGIS
-1786 NESQN
+1786 NDSQN
-1791 QSSRWKMAF
+1791 QSLRWKMAF
-1800 NGSCSSICTWRPQN
+1800 NGSCGSICTWKPKN

-1823 VAANDI
+1823 VAANNI
-1829 GLGEYSGTSEDI
+1829 GLGQYSGISENI

-1865 ITTVPLTLVW
+1865 VATVPLTFVW
-1875 HRSLRNRKASKN
+1875 HRSLRNHRASKE
-1887 GLSVLNNNNDDDDN
+1887 GLSALKEDE
-1901 DDNDKELAELRG
+1901 DKELAELRG

-1928 TLPTQEEIERLP
+1928 ILPTQEEIESLP

-1970 GVGSGELKVAVKT
+1970 GVGSGEVKVAVKT

-1995 FLKEAHLMSKFN
+1995 FLKEAHLMSKFD

-2022 PQYII
+2022 PHYII

-2038 YLRKARGTTLQG
+2038 YLRKARGTKLHG
-2050 PLLTLADLVELCVDI
+2050 PLLTLVDLVELCVDI

-2085 NCLVSVNDYTSP
+2085 NCLVSVKDYTSP

-2162 PYPAHSN
+2162 PYPVHSN

-2214 NQLQSFRKISL
+2214 DQLQSFRSFSL
-2225 NTVSQRGE
+2225 NTVSQCEETRARG
-2233 EAHTGGVVNEGFE
+2233 VINEGYE
-2246 GEDNGTAA
+2246 GEDNRMAA
-2254 LNSDDA
+2254 LNSDDE
-2260 MPVALMGTKN
+2260 MPVALAEIKN
-2270 QEGLN
+2270 QEGLK
-2275 YMVLATKCSQDDR
+2275 YMVLATKCSEGEENYD
-2288 SYEGPLDPKELGSRG
+2288 GPLGPKESGSHG

-2312 ADEDFCQEPHVAYGA
+2312 ANKDFCQEQHMAYGP
-2327 PGRSAGLNYA
+2327 PGRSEGLNYA
-2337 CLAHSGR
+2337 CLAHSGH